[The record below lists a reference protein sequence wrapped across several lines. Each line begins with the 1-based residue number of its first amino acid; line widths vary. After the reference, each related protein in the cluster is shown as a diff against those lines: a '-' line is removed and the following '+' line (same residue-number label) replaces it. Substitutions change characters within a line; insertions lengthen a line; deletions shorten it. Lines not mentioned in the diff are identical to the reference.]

1 MMMAPQ
7 TPPKSQATVR
17 RFRPVTCVLICLL
30 ALLPA
35 CAQTPTPT
43 IETVQLVLAAD
54 TSTAPLM
61 DELVAA
67 YLVDRPH
74 VTIQLQQSANAERA
88 SSVLQS
94 GQAQLVA
101 LSWSPEA
108 EAAAG
113 ALWRLSFAR
122 DPLVIITHHTNPV
135 GDVSLL
141 QLRDIFQG
149 QTLFWTDLGG
159 PHLDVIPVSREDGA
173 GTRLSF
179 ESLVMGRRNV
189 APTAVVMPSNEA
201 VVDYVAST
209 PGAIGYVS
217 SAWLV
222 PAVNLL
228 AVEGV
233 TPSPAAVES
242 GRYLLARPYYL
253 VARAEPSGGLADWV
267 RWIKQGAGQ
276 KVIQRNY
283 ALAP

>member
-1 MMMAPQ
+1 MMM
-7 TPPKSQATVR
+7 TPKSLQKSQATTQ
-17 RFRPVTCVLICLL
+17 RFRPVTCVLFCLL
-30 ALLPA
+30 LLLPA

-61 DELVAA
+61 NELVAA

-74 VTIQLQQSANAERA
+74 VAIQLEQAANAERA
-88 SSVLQS
+88 LEALQS
-94 GQAQLVA
+94 GQSHLIA
-101 LSWSPEA
+101 LSWLPEPEA
-108 EAAAG
+108 TAG
-113 ALWRLSFAR
+113 TVWQLSFAR
-122 DPLVIITHHTNPV
+122 DPIVIITHHTNPV

-149 QTLFWTDLGG
+149 QTLFWADLGG
-159 PHLDVIPVSREDGA
+159 PDLDVIPVSREDGA

-201 VVDYVAST
+201 VVEYVAST

-233 TPSPAAVES
+233 PPSPAAVEN

-253 VARAEPSGGLADWV
+253 VARAEPSAGLADWV
-267 RWIKQGAGQ
+267 RWIKEGEGQ